1 MKEEF
6 KRIRGSDFTLLETV
20 CSMHRNA
27 FISTERPSHHVSMV
41 AVTGLPSSL
50 FTAASRLSGRQQSS
64 NMCVVCVVAR
74 STRRI
79 TAAATTVTPVAHL
92 AMRCASVSTTA
103 TYQVTPLAA
112 VPRHM
117 HTRMRGFAAEAADEV
132 EGEVVD
138 QVEKRE
144 EAEYLCRPV

>member
-20 CSMHRNA
+20 CSVHRNV
-27 FISTERPSHHVSMV
+27 FFSTEKPSHHVSMV
-41 AVTGLPSSL
+41 AVRGLPSSL

-74 STRRI
+74 SARRI
-79 TAAATTVTPVAHL
+79 TAAATAVTPVAPP

-103 TYQVTPLAA
+103 TNQVTPLAA

-117 HTRMRGFAAEAADEV
+117 HTQMRGFAADAADEV
-132 EGEVVD
+132 AD
-138 QVEKRE
+138 QVGKRE